1 MFKKNQ
7 NAFDIDATQKMSSS
21 LKNRIIYG
29 NSLGI
34 RWRGDEEEENKRSFG
49 EFLSDIGENIIKF
62 ILILMVFNPIFF
74 WAWALI
80 LPSWTADCLDTN
92 FFRQKKLGRCIRRA
106 DIWELSHLL
115 PMKHRFIAMEVL
127 NPKEFPLK
135 LQVLFFNTKVAMNGE
150 PWEQYHYSPDALR
163 KAWDENVASAREKIL
178 GEQIGLEDEQ
188 LLNLEKN
195 HYTGTLSKYM
205 DKHTV
210 SNRVMRAL
218 YNSPYRGEFIPLF
231 FGQIAKTGASP
242 EILAMIKEED
252 MPALRKAL
260 SEFSQL
266 AIVRKSADKEDKE
279 LFLSLVKSEYLCPR
293 AQKELTL
300 WQYKLIPFRGKKLE
314 EEVILQKANPKAN
327 DWKEWVMAFKE
338 AKVLNFPKW
347 EIFVLNNP
355 EVRMFIMNPPL
366 PYGRV

>member
-1 MFKKNQ
+1 MKRNEKSVIDI
-7 NAFDIDATQKMSSS
+7 NATNKMSRSHI
-21 LKNRIIYG
+21 NRVIYG
-29 NSLGI
+29 NTAGFVLN
-34 RWRGDEEEENKRSFG
+34 DNEEENERRSFG

-62 ILILMVFNPIFF
+62 ILILMVFNPLFF
-74 WAWALI
+74 WLWALI
-80 LPSWTADCLDTN
+80 FPSWTADCLDSR
-92 FFRQKKLGRCIRRA
+92 FFLRKKLGRAIRRA
-106 DIWELSHLL
+106 DIWEISHIL

-163 KAWDENVASAREKIL
+163 KAWDENVATAREEL
-178 GEQIGLEDEQ
+178 LREQVGLEDEQ

-218 YNSPYRGEFIPLF
+218 YNSPYRGEFLPLF

-300 WQYKLIPFRGKKLE
+300 WQYKLIPFRGKKLK

-327 DWKEWVMAFKE
+327 DWKEWLMAFKE
-338 AKVLNFPKW
+338 AKVLDFPKW
-347 EIFVLNNP
+347 EIFILNNP

-366 PYGRV
+366 PYGKI